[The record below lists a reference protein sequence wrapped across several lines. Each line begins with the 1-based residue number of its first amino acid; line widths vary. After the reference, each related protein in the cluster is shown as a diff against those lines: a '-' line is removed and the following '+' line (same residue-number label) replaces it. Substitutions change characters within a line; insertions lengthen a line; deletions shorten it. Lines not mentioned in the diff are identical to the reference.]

1 MKGNPKMKKTLSL
14 LLVCV
19 LLVGCI
25 FSLAS
30 CGKTLSGTYKADVV
44 VGGTSY
50 TFSGS
55 KVTLTAE
62 VLGFEKS
69 FEGTAGSGNISSLGG
84 YYKELRYFAMLLE
97 NPALPQIAS
106 LREGARSVELSLD
119 AMDLAF
125 GKQ

>member
-1 MKGNPKMKKTLSL
+1 MKKTLSL

-69 FEGTAGSGNISSLGG
+69 FEGTYEIAENDAGKLQITFTFGEDADSKYSGSFDFAEG
-84 YYKELRYFAMLLE
+84 KEGETEY
-97 NPALPQIAS
+97 IKI
-106 LREGARSVELSLD
+106 GIVKYV
-119 AMDLAF
+119 
-125 GKQ
+125 KQK